1 MTWRENPDTFM
12 EARPDPED
20 VKESLS
26 DEEGEPAT
34 ASDPDEM
41 AGPDAPEPELEDDV

>member
-1 MTWRENPDTFM
+1 MTWRENP
-12 EARPDPED
+12 PENMT
-20 VKESLS
+20 LP

-34 ASDPDEM
+34 ASDSDEM